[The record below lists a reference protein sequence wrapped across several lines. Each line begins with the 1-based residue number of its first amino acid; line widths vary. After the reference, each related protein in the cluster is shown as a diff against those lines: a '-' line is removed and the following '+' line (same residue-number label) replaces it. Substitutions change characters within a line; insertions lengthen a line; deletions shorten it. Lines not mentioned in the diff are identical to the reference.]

1 MNADRWAR
9 RFAYVVLTFVIRP
22 SNGITM
28 KIFKREK
35 LKPIEIEDLCKVTQ
49 VVSGRANHSFED
61 RLDYIH
67 GIILVREWEW
77 IFHFWDTLVSV
88 LKMKKLGLY
97 NYIQDHTRGK
107 LMALVNLK
115 LDSL

>member
-1 MNADRWAR
+1 
-9 RFAYVVLTFVIRP
+9 
-22 SNGITM
+22 M

-67 GIILVREWEW
+67 GIILVRE
-77 IFHFWDTLVSV
+77 
-88 LKMKKLGLY
+88 
-97 NYIQDHTRGK
+97 
-107 LMALVNLK
+107 
-115 LDSL
+115 